1 MALFFHDFWQNYSR
15 NFHDK
20 MLREERSKWS
30 TIRDK
35 IFIRFFGWIMLNWI
49 FHFYLERMTPSH
61 RFCFYTYSEW
71 VSINSFGFLRFLFAF
86 WMLHLFAETVFLY
99 LQFREASQS
108 PPLFFKGFGTLF
120 GKFRRKKKRRRLKQA
135 ADDKSLQN
143 VPTSEISS
151 LSSSSSSISKTFS
164 SNDNVGGRSFLW
176 DEAWLRDE
184 GGREG
189 WQTLF
194 YR

>member
-108 PPLFFKGFGTLF
+108 PPLFLRGLEPSSVNLEEK
-120 GKFRRKKKRRRLKQA
+120 RKDVALNKLLTTKVCRMYRRLKFLPSRVLLLPFP
-135 ADDKSLQN
+135 KLSLR
-143 VPTSEISS
+143 T
-151 LSSSSSSISKTFS
+151 T
-164 SNDNVGGRSFLW
+164 
-176 DEAWLRDE
+176 
-184 GGREG
+184 
-189 WQTLF
+189 T
-194 YR
+194 